1 MFFNDGLSQTSG
13 CSGVNCGNALPRRTL
28 SNDNV
33 LTLKNDPPMATVTA
47 AGDVTIDW
55 NQVEIVAARKQEPC
69 VNAQFILCAPGG
81 DMLRSYAILMLAI
94 RDGKWRPAR

>member
-1 MFFNDGLSQTSG
+1 MLFRLIGVAALCCLVSVSGAETTSSLTIN
-13 CSGVNCGNALPRRTL
+13 SGITI
-28 SNDNV
+28 
-33 LTLKNDPPMATVTA
+33 KNDPPMATISA

-69 VNAQFILCAPGG
+69 VNSQFVLCAPGG
-81 DMLRSYAILMLAI
+81 DMLRSYAVLMLAI